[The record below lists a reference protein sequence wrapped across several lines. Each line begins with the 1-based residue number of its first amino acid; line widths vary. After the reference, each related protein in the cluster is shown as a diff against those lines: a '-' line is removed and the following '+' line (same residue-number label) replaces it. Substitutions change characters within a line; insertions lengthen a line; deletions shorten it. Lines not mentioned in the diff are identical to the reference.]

1 MNTFP
6 FNKNNSQISNE
17 NIAII
22 KDYIED
28 VSNVTQTVRSVN
40 DLNMAIKDFEHSAFE
55 IEKENRSLKYQLE
68 QKDDEIDNLKNKL
81 SLKDKVIEKLQ
92 TEKEKLKQE
101 VQKFKGFW
109 HSIMSHFHKRICY
122 DKDENYKINKIKK
135 KNNDT
140 GF

>member
-40 DLNMAIKDFEHSAFE
+40 DL
-55 IEKENRSLKYQLE
+55 
-68 QKDDEIDNLKNKL
+68 
-81 SLKDKVIEKLQ
+81 
-92 TEKEKLKQE
+92 
-101 VQKFKGFW
+101 
-109 HSIMSHFHKRICY
+109 
-122 DKDENYKINKIKK
+122 
-135 KNNDT
+135 
-140 GF
+140 